1 MSLLGAVYG
10 TLMVSY
16 GKTYFSETLPELWL
30 FLMGGLFIVVV
41 MYFPN
46 GIAGLY
52 ESHGKQWLAKLF
64 GGLKPGI
71 KPELVAA
78 ATKKA
83 TPEAKLSSME
93 VSK

>member
-1 MSLLGAVYG
+1 MSVRQDVDRGLEIIAKMAEL
-10 TLMVSY
+10 
-16 GKTYFSETLPELWL
+16 KTEMKEIETRLQL
-30 FLMGGLFIVVV
+30 
-41 MYFPN
+41 
-46 GIAGLY
+46 AGRQAGSRGEHEALKDA
-52 ESHGKQWLAKLF
+52 ERDGKQWLAKLF